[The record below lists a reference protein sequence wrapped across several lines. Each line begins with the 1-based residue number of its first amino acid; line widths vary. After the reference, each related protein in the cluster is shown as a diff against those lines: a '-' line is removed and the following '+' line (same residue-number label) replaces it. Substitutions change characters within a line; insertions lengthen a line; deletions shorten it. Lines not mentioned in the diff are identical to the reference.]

1 MNSGQRIKPIHDDE
15 FIDDSDIEE
24 DQYSG
29 QSEEEDDSDDCD
41 YHEYD

>member
-1 MNSGQRIKPIHDDE
+1 MNSRQRKPTHDDE

-29 QSEEEDDSDDCD
+29 QTEEDDDSDDSD